1 MKIRRTHLR
10 WKEKLDFLFTIKII
24 HTETVNR
31 KTRNIK
37 NYAVMF
43 SLRNK
48 YRKNKMTCNDRLQK
62 HFRDKM
68 AGKKEIN
75 DDIKSSLLFL
85 PPKPLW

>member
-1 MKIRRTHLR
+1 
-10 WKEKLDFLFTIKII
+10 
-24 HTETVNR
+24 
-31 KTRNIK
+31 
-37 NYAVMF
+37 MF

-48 YRKNKMTCNDRLQK
+48 YRKNKLTCNDRLQK

-68 AGKKEIN
+68 ARKKEIN